1 MLKNSRK
8 ILLLLAI
15 IAFGFV
21 SETYAQDPQYSQFY
35 ANPLY
40 LNPAFAGTNRCPRI
54 NMNYRNQ
61 WPGLTGTFVTTTV
74 AYDQHVDALAGGLG
88 FMVTNDRAG
97 EGTLNTTE
105 ASAIYSY
112 QLNVTRKFSIKAGFQ
127 ATFLQKRLDW
137 SKLTF
142 GDQIDPRRGFIY
154 ETAEQQANDN
164 VMTVDFS
171 AGVLGFSQNFYFGA
185 AVHHLTE
192 PNEALIRPN
201 VSRLPR
207 RYTGHAGAVI
217 PLDGKYGETSIS
229 PNILYNRQ
237 GDFQQINIGLYAKK
251 GPIIG
256 GLWYRDR
263 DAFIVLVGFENDLF
277 KFGYSY
283 DVTISSLGMQT
294 FGSHE
299 LSLGMRFACKPKKKT
314 FRTVNCPSF

>member
-1 MLKNSRK
+1 MLKITTRL
-8 ILLLLAI
+8 ILLLGIFAHSLVNE
-15 IAFGFV
+15 AF
-21 SETYAQDPQYSQFY
+21 AQDPQYSQFY
-35 ANPLY
+35 ANPIY
-40 LNPAFAGTNRCPRI
+40 LNPAFAGTNRCPRL

-74 AYDQHVDALAGGLG
+74 AYDQHVDGLSGGLG

-105 ASAIYSY
+105 ASVIYSY
-112 QLNVTRKFSIKAGFQ
+112 QLNVSRNFSLKAGFQ

-154 ETAEQQANDN
+154 ETQEQQANDN
-164 VMTVDFS
+164 VNTVDFS
-171 AGVLGFSQNFYFGA
+171 AGVLGFSKNFYFGG
-185 AVHHLTE
+185 AVHHITE

-207 RYTGHAGAVI
+207 RYTGHIGAVI
-217 PLDGKYGETSIS
+217 PIGGKYSESSIS
-229 PNILYNRQ
+229 PNVLYNRQ

-263 DAFIVLVGFENDLF
+263 DAFIILIGFENDLF

-283 DVTISSLGMQT
+283 DITISQLGMQT

-299 LSLGMRFACKPKKKT
+299 LSLGLRFGCKPKKKT